1 MVQDVNDGGREGGSV
16 RRENG
21 GVVRWRSAIRVR
33 VQYGYGGQRGRLAS
47 AALPLSPP
55 RLAGSGL
62 AFPLCLA
69 FPVTFDHSASSGIG
83 HWPGSIR
90 LKHTK
95 HTGGSPLCF
104 VCPPTG
110 EDCV

>member
-1 MVQDVNDGGREGGSV
+1 MMVQDVNDGGREGVFGARMV
-16 RRENG
+16 EWCGG
-21 GVVRWRSAIRVR
+21 GV
-33 VQYGYGGQRGRLAS
+33 QYEYGYSTATVVREGVL
-47 AALPLSPP
+47 LLLLCLSPP